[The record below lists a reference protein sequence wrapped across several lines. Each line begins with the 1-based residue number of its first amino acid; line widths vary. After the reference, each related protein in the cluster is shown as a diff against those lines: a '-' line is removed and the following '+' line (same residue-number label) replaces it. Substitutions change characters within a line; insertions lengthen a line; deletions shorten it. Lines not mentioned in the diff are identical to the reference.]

1 AGTEGKYRPF
11 LATQRR
17 GKKRGKQ
24 SAAPSRVDWFLW
36 RPCAGAGQH
45 CPPLARWSDMLD
57 GTYTIDDVQLMH
69 DVLDEIAAVVERG
82 LG

>member
-1 AGTEGKYRPF
+1 M
-11 LATQRR
+11 ATQRQ